1 MIRSFLF
8 YHYLSLLSI
17 YCLFFLNFVHE
28 DFQREREE
36 KEERERAREIH
47 RIRYEFRTSFGRI
60 VYSMFIIISSSS
72 ISIIPW
78 FVKNSFFFCSIVVGR
93 TTRMKKE
100 DVNRER
106 CRAGDEG
113 RLIFMVMASGGAM
126 TPVMT
131 MTMMGGRCDV
141 IVGRPVVP
149 RGSHSWWSVV
159 DERVEARKWGN
170 RRIWLIYMYIYI
182 YLYTF

>member
-1 MIRSFLF
+1 MKISNVKERKKKRESA
-8 YHYLSLLSI
+8 
-17 YCLFFLNFVHE
+17 
-28 DFQREREE
+28 RERSIGFVMSF
-36 KEERERAREIH
+36 ARVLDELF
-47 RIRYEFRTSFGRI
+47 IRCLLLLVAVVLVLFRDSLKIR
-60 VYSMFIIISSSS
+60 
-72 ISIIPW
+72 
-78 FVKNSFFFCSIVVGR
+78 FFFCSIVVGR

-159 DERVEARKWGN
+159 DERVEARK
-170 RRIWLIYMYIYI
+170 
-182 YLYTF
+182 

>member
-72 ISIIPW
+72 SISIIP
-78 FVKNSFFFCSIVVGR
+78 
-93 TTRMKKE
+93 
-100 DVNRER
+100 
-106 CRAGDEG
+106 
-113 RLIFMVMASGGAM
+113 
-126 TPVMT
+126 
-131 MTMMGGRCDV
+131 
-141 IVGRPVVP
+141 
-149 RGSHSWWSVV
+149 
-159 DERVEARKWGN
+159 
-170 RRIWLIYMYIYI
+170 
-182 YLYTF
+182 

>member
-1 MIRSFLF
+1 MYLLFIFLKF
-8 YHYLSLLSI
+8 RPWR
-17 YCLFFLNFVHE
+17 FPTWK
-28 DFQREREE
+28 RGKR
-36 KEERERAREIH
+36 RERARERDPSDSLWVSH
-47 RIRYEFRTSFGRI
+47 EFGRI